1 MALMEQQQQQ
11 KELKPTAEAEALYR
25 RWIAYLNDEFTR
37 GTSRERRAEIVRDEL
52 YQIYLGR
59 PHGGKGNSTLSSEM
73 ASAVLAESF
82 DPLNVTLFAEYQ
94 EGIDAAKFAPRKPL
108 IWFWKMFDRSPL
120 GLNHWLGVR
129 LRCMLAGHI
138 FAGIGKNVKIGT
150 GIDFTFGYNITVED
164 NVKIRRN
171 AFLDDRNGL
180 LIPAGVIVQDSA
192 RVSGDTQLS

>member
-1 MALMEQQQQQ
+1 MAVMEQQQ

-73 ASAVLAESF
+73 ASVVLAESF
-82 DPLNVTLFAEYQ
+82 DAMNVTLFAEYQ
-94 EGIDAAKFAPRKPL
+94 EGIDAAKYAARKPL

-129 LRCMLAGHI
+129 FRCMLAGHI

-150 GIDFTFGYNITVED
+150 GVDFTFGYNITVED

-180 LIPAGVIVQDSA
+180 VIPAGVIVQDSE
-192 RVSGDTQLS
+192 RVSRETRFG